1 MEIELKVVDQNR
13 NIVLIVVKG
22 RIITT
27 NYQPL
32 ENELESISKGNALNL
47 ILDLQDAEAIDSQG
61 VGLLIKTRFDIVNK
75 GGKIVLAGLTDRVR
89 SVLRILRGR
98 PADTGRSADHD
109 RDPLVTVAHPVGLS
123 RQN

>member
-32 ENELESISKGNALNL
+32 ENELESISKGNAINL
-47 ILDLQDAEAIDSQG
+47 ILDLQNAEAIDSQG

-89 SVLRILRGR
+89 SVLRM
-98 PADTGRSADHD
+98 S
-109 RDPLVTVAHPVGLS
+109 GLEEYFLIAS
-123 RQN
+123 EQQNALQLLQ

>member
-1 MEIELKVVDQNR
+1 MEIELKLVDQNQ

-32 ENELESISKGNALNL
+32 ENELESISKGNAVNL
-47 ILDLQDAEAIDSQG
+47 ILDLQNAEAIDSQG

-89 SVLRILRGR
+89 SVLRM
-98 PADTGRSADHD
+98 S
-109 RDPLVTVAHPVGLS
+109 GLEEYFLIAS
-123 RQN
+123 DQQNALQLLQ

>member
-32 ENELESISKGNALNL
+32 ENELESISKGNAINL
-47 ILDLQDAEAIDSQG
+47 ILDLQNAEAIDSQG

-89 SVLRILRGR
+89 SVLRM
-98 PADTGRSADHD
+98 S
-109 RDPLVTVAHPVGLS
+109 GLEEYFLIAS
-123 RQN
+123 DQQNALQLLQ

>member
-13 NIVLIVVKG
+13 HIVVIVVKG

-32 ENELESISKGNALNL
+32 ENELESLSKGTPVNL
-47 ILDLQDAEAIDSQG
+47 ILDLQNAEAIDSQG

-89 SVLRILRGR
+89 SVLRV
-98 PADTGRSADHD
+98 S
-109 RDPLVTVAHPVGLS
+109 GLEEYFLIAS
-123 RQN
+123 DQQNALQLLQ

>member
-13 NIVLIVVKG
+13 HTIVIVVKG

-32 ENELESISKGNALNL
+32 ENELESLSKGNPVNL
-47 ILDLQDAEAIDSQG
+47 ILDLQNAEAIDSQG

-89 SVLRILRGR
+89 SVLRM
-98 PADTGRSADHD
+98 S
-109 RDPLVTVAHPVGLS
+109 GLEEYFLIAS
-123 RQN
+123 DQQNALQLLQ

>member
-1 MEIELKVVDQNR
+1 MEIELKVVDQNQ

-32 ENELESISKGNALNL
+32 ENELESISKGNAVNL
-47 ILDLQDAEAIDSQG
+47 ILDLQNAEAIDSQG

-89 SVLRILRGR
+89 SVLRM
-98 PADTGRSADHD
+98 S
-109 RDPLVTVAHPVGLS
+109 GLEEYFLIAS
-123 RQN
+123 DQQNAIQLLQ

>member
-1 MEIELKVVDQNR
+1 MEIEFKVVDQNQ
-13 NIVLIVVKG
+13 NIVLIVVTG

-32 ENELESISKGNALNL
+32 ENELESISKGNAVNL
-47 ILDLQDAEAIDSQG
+47 IRDLQNAEAIDSQG

-89 SVLRILRGR
+89 SVLRM
-98 PADTGRSADHD
+98 S
-109 RDPLVTVAHPVGLS
+109 GLEEYFLIAS
-123 RQN
+123 DQQNALQLLQ

>member
-1 MEIELKVVDQNR
+1 MEIELKVVDQNQ

-32 ENELESISKGNALNL
+32 ENELESISKGNAVNL
-47 ILDLQDAEAIDSQG
+47 ILDLQNAEAIDSQG

-89 SVLRILRGR
+89 SVLRM
-98 PADTGRSADHD
+98 S
-109 RDPLVTVAHPVGLS
+109 GLEEYFLIAPDQ
-123 RQN
+123 QNALQLLQ

>member
-32 ENELESISKGNALNL
+32 ESELESISKGSVINL
-47 ILDLQDAEAIDSQG
+47 ILDLQNAEAIDSQG

-89 SVLRILRGR
+89 SVLRM
-98 PADTGRSADHD
+98 S
-109 RDPLVTVAHPVGLS
+109 GLEEYFLIAS
-123 RQN
+123 DQQNALQLLQ

>member
-1 MEIELKVVDQNR
+1 MEIELKVVDQNQ

-32 ENELESISKGNALNL
+32 ENELESISKGNAINL
-47 ILDLQDAEAIDSQG
+47 ILDLQNAEAIDSQG

-89 SVLRILRGR
+89 SVLRM
-98 PADTGRSADHD
+98 S
-109 RDPLVTVAHPVGLS
+109 GLEEYFLIAS
-123 RQN
+123 DQQNALQLLQ

>member
-1 MEIELKVVDQNR
+1 MEIDLKVVDQNQ
-13 NIVLIVVKG
+13 NIVVLVVKG

-32 ENELESISKGNALNL
+32 EIELESLSKGNPVNL
-47 ILDLQDAEAIDSQG
+47 ILDLQNAEAIDSQG

-89 SVLRILRGR
+89 SVLRV
-98 PADTGRSADHD
+98 S
-109 RDPLVTVAHPVGLS
+109 GLEEYFLIAPDE
-123 RQN
+123 QKALQLLQ